1 MLLQANMVKR
11 ITAGG
16 GGDLEAKT
24 GESLRVKRIECIPSA
39 SDDYLTIS
47 VDRVTLAYYR
57 IQGKS
62 GNHLGTLHENFIKGN
77 IMEWLTAQGINVTI
91 PISEG
96 QTLNITRHAEA
107 GDVVLIYDRYNAGDV
122 KETDP
127 NGSASKVYTF
137 MQYAIVGDTPDAD
150 GDFHINTALTP
161 AEFPDFP
168 CGKVVPAL
176 STIELLGI
184 AASPFHQGHAYNTGF
199 ESNYLKLVRNRE
211 VLFDTE
217 RKGIPFEGRV
227 VESSSILYQA
237 DFSLIGSGA
246 EARLSEAYMDSMGN
260 PQAREY
266 TSLGKPLMFDPALK
280 FNAGEELSVY
290 LTITKTGVATW
301 VAGVDDLAFILRVRR
316 T

>member
-1 MLLQANMVKR
+1 MLLQSNMVKR
-11 ITAGG
+11 LTAAK

-39 SDDYLTIS
+39 ADDYLTIS
-47 VDRVTLAYYR
+47 VDRVTLAFYR

-62 GNHLGTLHENFIKGN
+62 GNQLGTLHENYLKGN

-91 PISEG
+91 PVAEG
-96 QTLNITRHAEA
+96 QTLNIIRADEA
-107 GDVVLIYDRYNAGDV
+107 GEVVVIYDRFSAGDV

-137 MQYAIVGDTPDAD
+137 MQYAVVSATPDAD
-150 GDFHINTALTP
+150 GTYHIDTALTP

-176 STIELLGI
+176 HTIELLGI
-184 AASPFHQGHAYNTGF
+184 AASPFHQGTAFNTAF

-217 RKGIPFEGRV
+217 RNGIPFEGRHF
-227 VESSSILYQA
+227 ESSSTLYQA

-246 EARLSEAYMDSMGN
+246 EARLSEAYMDAMGN
-260 PQAREY
+260 PQKRDY
-266 TSLGKPLMFDPALK
+266 TTFGKPLMFDPPLK
-280 FNAGEELSVY
+280 FSAGEELSVY
-290 LTITKTGVATW
+290 LTVTKTGAAVW
-301 VAGVDDLAFILRVRR
+301 VAGVDDLAYILRVRR

>member
-11 ITAGG
+11 ITANE

-47 VDRVTLAYYR
+47 IDRVTVAFYR
-57 IQGKS
+57 IKGKS
-62 GNHLGTLHENFIKGN
+62 GNQLGTLHENFIKGN
-77 IMEWLTAQGINVTI
+77 IMEFLTNEGHNVTL
-91 PISEG
+91 PIAEG
-96 QTLNITRHAEA
+96 QTLSVSRADES
-107 GDVVLIYDRYNAGDV
+107 GDVVLIYDRFSPGDV

-137 MQYAIVGDTPDAD
+137 LQYAVVGDTPEED
-150 GDFHINTALTP
+150 GDYHINTALTP
-161 AEFPDFP
+161 SEFPDFP
-168 CGKVVPAL
+168 CDRVVPAL
-176 STIELLGI
+176 CTIELLGI

-227 VESSSILYQA
+227 VESSSTLYQA

-246 EARLSEAYMDSMGN
+246 EARLAEAYMDSMGN

-266 TSLGKPLMFDPALK
+266 TTLGKPLMFDPALK
-280 FNAGEELSVY
+280 FSAGEELRAE
-290 LTITKTGVATW
+290 LTVTKTGVATW
-301 VAGVDDLAFILRVRR
+301 IAGVDDLAFILRVRR

>member
-11 ITAGG
+11 ITTDG
-16 GGDLEAKT
+16 GGDLEAKS
-24 GESLRVKRIECIPSA
+24 GESLRVKRIECVPSA

-47 VDRVTLAYYR
+47 VDRVTLAFYR

-62 GNHLGTLHENFIKGN
+62 GNQLGTLRANLLKGN
-77 IMEWLTAQGINVTI
+77 LMEFLTAQGINVTI
-91 PISEG
+91 PVAEG
-96 QTLNITRHAEA
+96 QTFNVTRYDEA
-107 GDVVLIYDRYNAGDV
+107 GDVVLIYDRFSAGDV
-122 KETDP
+122 KDSDP
-127 NGSASKVYTF
+127 NGTASKVYTF
-137 MQYAIVGDTPDAD
+137 LQYAVIGDTPVAD

-176 STIELLGI
+176 HTIELLGI
-184 AASPFHQGHAYNTGF
+184 AASPFHLGHAYNTGF

-227 VESSSILYQA
+227 VESSSTLYQS

-246 EARLSEAYMDSMGN
+246 EAQLSEAYMDSMGN
-260 PQAREY
+260 PQSRDY
-266 TSLGKPLMFDPALK
+266 TTPGKPLMFDPALK
-280 FNAGEELSVY
+280 FIAGEELSVY
-290 LTITKTGVATW
+290 LTVTKTGVATW
-301 VAGVDDLAFILRVRR
+301 VAGVDDLAFILRVRK

>member
-11 ITAGG
+11 LTAAL

-24 GESLRVKRIECIPSA
+24 GESLRVRRIECIPSA
-39 SDDYLTIS
+39 GDDYLTIS

-57 IQGKS
+57 IKGKS
-62 GNHLGTLHENFIKGN
+62 GNHLGTLHENYHKGN
-77 IMEWLTAQGINVTI
+77 IMEWLNAQGVNVTI
-91 PISEG
+91 PVAEG
-96 QTLNITRHAEA
+96 QTLNITRADEA
-107 GDVVLIYDRYNAGDV
+107 GDVVVIYDRYSSGDV

-137 MQYAIVGDTPDAD
+137 LQYAVVGATPAAD
-150 GDFHINTALTP
+150 GDYLIDTALTP

-176 STIELLGI
+176 HTIELLGI
-184 AASPFHQGHAYNTGF
+184 AAAAFHQGTAFNTAF

-211 VLFDTE
+211 VLFDTD
-217 RKGIPFEGRV
+217 RLGIPFEGRHFD
-227 VESSSILYQA
+227 SSSTLYQA

-260 PQAREY
+260 PQKRDY
-266 TSLGKPLMFDPALK
+266 TTLGKPLMFDPALK
-280 FNAGEELSVY
+280 FSAGEELSTY
-290 LTITKTGVATW
+290 LTVTKTGAATW
-301 VAGVDDLAFILRVRR
+301 DAGVDDLAYILRVRR

>member
-1 MLLQANMVKR
+1 MLLQSNMVKR
-11 ITAGG
+11 ITADA

-24 GESLRVKRIECIPSA
+24 GESLRVKRIECIPSE

-62 GNHLGTLHENFIKGN
+62 GNQLGTLHENFIKGN
-77 IMEWLTAQGINVTI
+77 IMEFLNAAGINVTI
-91 PISEG
+91 PVAEG
-96 QTLNITRHAEA
+96 QTLNIKRADEE
-107 GDVVLIYDRYNAGDV
+107 GDVVLIYDRYSAADV

-137 MQYAIVGDTPDAD
+137 LQYAVVGDTPEED
-150 GDFHINTALTP
+150 GDYHINTALTP

-176 STIELLGI
+176 HTIELLGI
-184 AASPFHQGHAYNTGF
+184 AASPFHDGTAYNTAF

-211 VLFDTE
+211 VLFDTG
-217 RKGIPFEGRV
+217 RKGIPFEGIHLD
-227 VESSSILYQA
+227 SSATLYQA

-246 EARLSEAYMDSMGN
+246 EARLAEAYMDSMGN
-260 PQAREY
+260 AQARVY
-266 TSLGKPLMFDPALK
+266 TTLGKPLMFDPPLK
-280 FNAGEELSVY
+280 FSAGEELSTY
-290 LTITKTGVATW
+290 LTVTKTGAATW
-301 VAGVDDLAFILRVRR
+301 TAGVDDLAFILRVVR

>member
-11 ITAGG
+11 ITAIG

-47 VDRVTLAYYR
+47 VNRVTLAYYR
-57 IQGKS
+57 IKGKS
-62 GNHLGTLHENFIKGN
+62 GNHLGTLHENYHKGN
-77 IMEWLTAQGINVTI
+77 IMEWLNAQGVNVTI
-91 PISEG
+91 PVAEG
-96 QTLNITRHAEA
+96 QTLNIKRADEA
-107 GDVVLIYDRYNAGDV
+107 GDVVLIYDRYSAGDV
-122 KETDP
+122 KDTDP

-137 MQYAIVGDTPDAD
+137 MQYAVVGDTPTED
-150 GDFHINTALTP
+150 GDYHINTAITP

-176 STIELLGI
+176 HTIELLGI
-184 AASPFHQGHAYNTGF
+184 AASPFHLGTAFNTAF

-217 RKGIPFEGRV
+217 RLGIPFEGIHLD
-227 VESSSILYQA
+227 SSATLYQA

-246 EARLSEAYMDSMGN
+246 ESRLSEAYMDSMGN
-260 PQAREY
+260 PQARTY
-266 TSLGKPLMFDPALK
+266 TTYGKPLMFDPALK
-280 FNAGEELSVY
+280 FGAGEELSVY
-290 LTITKTGVATW
+290 LTVTKTGAAVW
-301 VAGVDDLAFILRVRR
+301 VAGVDDLAYILRVRR